1 MNLSKDSLL
10 GAVRKM
16 VIVLVISAVLVWFYN
31 GEEAIDSFLGV
42 SVALIL
48 INFVL
53 LLFAHMQGANA
64 VTTWAIIGLNIMGC
78 VTQSVFILGPMADQ
92 MKMQIN
98 MLIALFG
105 FILFWLLWKK
115 TLHAKWLNKLANKCL
130 NKRRKKKEASSTNK
144 KQISPTTVMAFICG
158 FLALASLGLSLLLPE
173 THGAKNWHTI
183 GGVSIQVTEF
193 SKLFVVL
200 TLGLLFESKTTGKN
214 DWIKGIVSTVFMGV
228 CGLLFLGV
236 GELGICLVLMCVFLS
251 LSFMYLKTKWFK
263 FSILFLVIFAVAIL
277 GYVYY
282 IVDSVSNQWECPT
295 GNCVE
300 TIEQSDGSVL
310 TRTKINHKELVC
322 SGCNA
327 AKYAKYPT
335 FTCKYCSY
343 KKFSPL
349 PEGKTKDTYV
359 CDICYHNTLLRG
371 PLGDQVIKLY
381 NRFSVWLNYKIMK
394 YEDAGYQ
401 IAQGE
406 KSAVLGGWF
415 GNRETKVYVPNK
427 TNDSVLVG
435 MFNQMGFSAV
445 LVVFFLYYLLF
456 LEIRNAVSPVKTA
469 AILCLC
475 FQALIAA
482 AGNFNLFALTGIGVP
497 FISTGGSVYA
507 ITMILTF
514 FVLSNNPCAKEAKHR

>member
-1 MNLSKDSLL
+1 M
-10 GAVRKM
+10 
-16 VIVLVISAVLVWFYN
+16 
-31 GEEAIDSFLGV
+31 
-42 SVALIL
+42 
-48 INFVL
+48 
-53 LLFAHMQGANA
+53 
-64 VTTWAIIGLNIMGC
+64 GL
-78 VTQSVFILGPMADQ
+78 
-92 MKMQIN
+92 
-98 MLIALFG
+98 
-105 FILFWLLWKK
+105 
-115 TLHAKWLNKLANKCL
+115 
-130 NKRRKKKEASSTNK
+130 
-144 KQISPTTVMAFICG
+144 CG
-158 FLALASLGLSLLLPE
+158 
-173 THGAKNWHTI
+173 I
-183 GGVSIQVTEF
+183 
-193 SKLFVVL
+193 
-200 TLGLLFESKTTGKN
+200 
-214 DWIKGIVSTVFMGV
+214 
-228 CGLLFLGV
+228 LFLGV
-236 GELGICLVLMCVFLS
+236 GELGICLVLLCVFLS
-251 LSFMYLKTKWFK
+251 MSFMYLKTRVK
-263 FSILFLVIFAVAIL
+263 FIILFLAAFAIGLL
-277 GYVYY
+277 GFVYY
-282 IVDSVSNQWECPT
+282 SVDSISNQWECPT
-295 GNCVE
+295 GCVE
-300 TIEQSDGSVL
+300 TVEHNGTTL

-456 LEIRNAVSPVKTA
+456 LEIRNAVSPLKTA

-475 FQALIAA
+475 FQALIAT

-507 ITMILTF
+507 ITMVLTF
-514 FVLSNNPCAKEAKHR
+514 FVLSNDPCAKEAKRR